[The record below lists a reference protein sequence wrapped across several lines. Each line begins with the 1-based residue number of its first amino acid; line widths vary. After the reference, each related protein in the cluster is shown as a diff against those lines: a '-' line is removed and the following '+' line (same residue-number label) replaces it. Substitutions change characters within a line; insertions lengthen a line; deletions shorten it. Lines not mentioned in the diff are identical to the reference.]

1 MSFRTIIKTSFLL
14 TAAICSFEYTFEFY
28 RLGILNDYPFQFF
41 ILFLTRGLLIYLFF
55 IGPYILLKGCLR
67 VILLIFPKTP

>member
-28 RLGILNDYPFQFF
+28 RIGILNDYPFQFF
-41 ILFLTRGLLIYLFF
+41 ILYLTRGLLIYLF
-55 IGPYILLKGCLR
+55 LLSLFR
-67 VILLIFPKTP
+67 IVIEYLKVK